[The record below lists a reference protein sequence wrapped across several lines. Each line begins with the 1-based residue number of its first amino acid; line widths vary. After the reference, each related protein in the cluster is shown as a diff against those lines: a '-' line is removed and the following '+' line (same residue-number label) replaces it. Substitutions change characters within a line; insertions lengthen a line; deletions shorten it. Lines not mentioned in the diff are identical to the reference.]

1 LRRTSRLLV
10 LFGIGLA
17 VLTFVVILV
26 LLPGGTNPNTPKAT
40 APADVQVVI
49 AVADIGIG
57 TTITS
62 EMLDTRKVPLA
73 GKSANAL
80 ADPSQA
86 IGQVV
91 RSPIAAGAQVT
102 LGALGIGEVKQTQ
115 LVVPPGFRAFT
126 VEVNQLTGVG
136 NLIQIGD
143 TVDVVISL
151 TGGAFPVVQVDSA
164 GTISVVPGL
173 NPQSVKIPLILQEVQ
188 VIGII
193 DAPVAAPAQ
202 PAASAATTPTLTG
215 ASRLVTLAVT
225 PAQAEVLVFVRDLN
239 MQAELGT
246 PDHVVSQLDLIL
258 RSPLDKGVTVATDG
272 VILKTLVDKY
282 GVLPPQLVQ
291 TILPR

>member
-17 VLTFVVILV
+17 VLTFVVILF
-26 LLPGGTNPNTPKAT
+26 LLPPSSNLNTPKAT

-62 EMLDTRKVPLA
+62 EMLDTRRVPPG
-73 GKSANAL
+73 GKSADAL

-91 RSPIAAGAQVT
+91 RAPIAAGAQVT
-102 LGALGIGEVKQTQ
+102 LGALGKGTIQQQ

-136 NLIQIGD
+136 NLIQTGD

-151 TGGAFPVVQVDSA
+151 AGGAFPVVQVDAA
-164 GTISVVPGL
+164 GNISVVAGL
-173 NPQSVKIPLILQEVQ
+173 NPLSVKVPLILQEVQ

-202 PAASAATTPTLTG
+202 PAASGATTPTLTG

-246 PDHVVSQLDLIL
+246 PDHVVSQVDLIL